1 MSRTP
6 YIVLVVLGFLCL
18 TTLAS
23 DPAHPLQPLD
33 RSSPRAALTTFLEE
47 GDALGAFL
55 ARDYLPSPSRAEFL
69 HMTKQG
75 DCLLASLDL
84 NEVPPASR
92 PKLGRAAAIA
102 LYETLS
108 RIPLPA
114 LAEIPDVDQAG
125 GAATTNVTH
134 WVVPNTEI
142 ALVRAP
148 SGPRSGEFLF
158 SPETVANAGDFCTR
172 VRGLEYTRPFPLK
185 NLQEV
190 LECGGGWMIPYTWVQ
205 TMPRWLLSPFV
216 GQALWKWIAFVLIIG
231 IFAVLMVLAFR
242 LSRRGSLE
250 HPFRRAVAQLVF
262 PIYFL
267 LGAPVVAY
275 LSLVQLNM
283 RSGVGSAIELI
294 VSVVVY
300 LSGAWIAWR
309 SAPVIAEAI
318 IASPRI
324 ASESLTAHLVRICTR
339 LLGIVCGATL
349 LAMGANQGGVP
360 VYGII
365 AGLGVGGL
373 AIALAAQPTIENLI
387 GGLSLFADK
396 PVEVG
401 DLCRCGSDEGTI
413 EAIGIRSTRIR
424 GIDRTLTSIPNAE
437 LSKMA
442 IMNFAQRDRMLI
454 KTVLG
459 VRYETS
465 PDQLRYLLAKIRELL
480 AGHPRIDTDTA
491 RAQFVGFGDS
501 ALNIEVVAY
510 VMTSDRAEFLGVQE
524 DLLLRV
530 MDVVAQSGTGIAFP
544 SQTLYLSRDHG
555 LDASR
560 TQGAEAEVRQGRD
573 EKAPSKTSS

>member
-1 MSRTP
+1 
-6 YIVLVVLGFLCL
+6 
-18 TTLAS
+18 
-23 DPAHPLQPLD
+23 
-33 RSSPRAALTTFLEE
+33 
-47 GDALGAFL
+47 
-55 ARDYLPSPSRAEFL
+55 
-69 HMTKQG
+69 
-75 DCLLASLDL
+75 
-84 NEVPPASR
+84 
-92 PKLGRAAAIA
+92 
-102 LYETLS
+102 
-108 RIPLPA
+108 
-114 LAEIPDVDQAG
+114 
-125 GAATTNVTH
+125 
-134 WVVPNTEI
+134 
-142 ALVRAP
+142 
-148 SGPRSGEFLF
+148 
-158 SPETVANAGDFCTR
+158 
-172 VRGLEYTRPFPLK
+172 
-185 NLQEV
+185 
-190 LECGGGWMIPYTWVQ
+190 
-205 TMPRWLLSPFV
+205 
-216 GQALWKWIAFVLIIG
+216 
-231 IFAVLMVLAFR
+231 
-242 LSRRGSLE
+242 
-250 HPFRRAVAQLVF
+250 
-262 PIYFL
+262 
-267 LGAPVVAY
+267 
-275 LSLVQLNM
+275 
-283 RSGVGSAIELI
+283 
-294 VSVVVY
+294 
-300 LSGAWIAWR
+300 
-309 SAPVIAEAI
+309 VIAEAI

>member
-1 MSRTP
+1 
-6 YIVLVVLGFLCL
+6 
-18 TTLAS
+18 
-23 DPAHPLQPLD
+23 
-33 RSSPRAALTTFLEE
+33 
-47 GDALGAFL
+47 
-55 ARDYLPSPSRAEFL
+55 
-69 HMTKQG
+69 
-75 DCLLASLDL
+75 
-84 NEVPPASR
+84 
-92 PKLGRAAAIA
+92 
-102 LYETLS
+102 
-108 RIPLPA
+108 
-114 LAEIPDVDQAG
+114 
-125 GAATTNVTH
+125 
-134 WVVPNTEI
+134 VVPNTEI